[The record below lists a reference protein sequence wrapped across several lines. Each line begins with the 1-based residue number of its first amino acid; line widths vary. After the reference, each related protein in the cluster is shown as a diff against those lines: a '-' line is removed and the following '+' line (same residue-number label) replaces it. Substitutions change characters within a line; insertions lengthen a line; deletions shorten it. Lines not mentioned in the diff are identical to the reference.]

1 MDIER
6 VLHRMSLFAGLSKAG
21 LQMIAR
27 IAEQRQ
33 YRRDQAIIKAG
44 EPGHVFFLLIEG
56 AVRVSIEGDRGKAIT
71 LAILYPNDFFGE
83 MALLDGLPRSA
94 TVTAVRES
102 QVLVMARKDFLECI
116 QTVPQ
121 IATKMIVTLS
131 LRLRRADR
139 QVANLALLSAPRRV
153 AHTLLDLARGHGY
166 RTDKGVAIDLPL
178 TRQELAALAGVS
190 RETFARLLSKFQQ
203 LGVLTV
209 EGRRLLIPD
218 VHRLEELT

>member
-33 YRRDQAIIKAG
+33 YGRDQAIIKAG

-56 AVRVSIEGDRGKAIT
+56 AVRVSIDGDRGKAIT

-102 QVLVMARKDFLECI
+102 QVLVIARQDFLECI
-116 QTVPQ
+116 QKVPQ
-121 IATKMIVTLS
+121 IATEMIVTLS

-139 QVANLALLSAPRRV
+139 QVGNLALLSAPRRV

-166 RTDKGVAIDLPL
+166 RMDAGVAIDLHL

-209 EGRRLLIPD
+209 EGRRFLIPD
-218 VHRLEELT
+218 VQRLEELT